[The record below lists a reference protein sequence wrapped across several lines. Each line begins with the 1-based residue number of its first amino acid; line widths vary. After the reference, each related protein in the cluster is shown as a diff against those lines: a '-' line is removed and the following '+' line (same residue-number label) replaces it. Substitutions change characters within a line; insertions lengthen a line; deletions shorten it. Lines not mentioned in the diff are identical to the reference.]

1 MFALQSSSF
10 PRQTRSKGSQKGTL
24 WNSKSREKS
33 PEIDKRSFFVI
44 LSQNIRHYNKIF
56 DTKHGKYCI
65 FPCQGWYCYDIP
77 QPFISYT
84 VPPHKSFVIL
94 CPAALLGS
102 VQSAPPLALLTFAV
116 FNENN
121 LYFLTNSRKCPL

>member
-77 QPFISYT
+77 QPLFCMSLHYT
-84 VPPHKSFVIL
+84 NPL
-94 CPAALLGS
+94 QC
-102 VQSAPPLALLTFAV
+102 SAHLFCSDPCNRQHSWTVLTFAV

-121 LYFLTNSRKCPL
+121 PYFLTNLKKCPL